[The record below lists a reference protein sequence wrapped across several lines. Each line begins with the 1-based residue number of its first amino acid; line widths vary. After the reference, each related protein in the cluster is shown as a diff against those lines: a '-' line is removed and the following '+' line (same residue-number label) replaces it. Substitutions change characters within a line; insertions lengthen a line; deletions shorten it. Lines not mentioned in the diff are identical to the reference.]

1 MFDVSQILDSGLPEV
16 SVTALF
22 LIFFFGTFVSEDAVC
37 VLAGTSVASG
47 RISFALAVIA
57 CFLGIFVS
65 DVMLYLTGRVFGS
78 RILESKA
85 PNRFISK
92 RSTEKASQW
101 LNRNAAAAVFISRF
115 ISGLRLPTYLLAG
128 ALKTHFGEFAL
139 YFLIASAIW
148 TPILVGS
155 TAFAQSF
162 IFSKNLVIGFV
173 FLAVASRLLFKYSSA
188 HGRRLLIGRLKRIR
202 KWEFWPIQIFY
213 APVVVYIF
221 LLSIRFRGVTVF
233 TAANPALPAGGFK
246 GESKNQIYCGLKKSR
261 PATEHVLPYTLL
273 RKECAI
279 DERLRQAWTF
289 IDLHDLSYPIVL
301 KPDVGERGKG
311 VRIIRTDNEL
321 EDEVLSADVDQILQ
335 EFAPGDEVS
344 IFYFRYPNGDRGK
357 IFSITKK
364 HLPVLQGDGYST
376 VEELILKDQRAVCLA
391 HKYFEQNADRL
402 LDVAAP
408 GEAVQLVDIG
418 THSRGA
424 IFLDGERLRSVALER
439 KIDEICCGYEGFYF
453 GRFDIRTESL
463 TDFRVGKN
471 FKIIELN
478 GVTSE
483 STNIYDP
490 IFSLLGAYRI
500 LFRQWRIAFE
510 IGMQNIKLGTRPT
523 PFADLIRRAF
533 GQGVET
539 VGSAEVCDEL
549 LQTAA

>member
-1 MFDVSQILDSGLPEV
+1 MFDVWQILDSGLPEV
-16 SVTALF
+16 SATALF

-47 RISFALAVIA
+47 RISFALAVVA

-85 PNRFISK
+85 LNRLISK

-101 LNRNAAAAVFISRF
+101 LSRNSAAAVFISRF

-128 ALKTHFGEFAL
+128 ALKTHFGEFAS

-155 TAFAQSF
+155 TVFAQSL

-173 FLAVASRLLFKYSSA
+173 FLAVASRLLFKYSSKN
-188 HGRRLLIGRLKRIR
+188 GRRLLLSKLKRIR
-202 KWEFWPIQIFY
+202 RWEFWPIQVFY
-213 APVVVYIF
+213 APVVVYIL
-221 LLSIRFRGVTVF
+221 LLSIRFRSITVF
-233 TAANPALPAGGFK
+233 TASNPALPAGGFK
-246 GESKNQIYCGLKKSR
+246 GESKNQIYCGLKKSG
-261 PATEHVLPYTLL
+261 PATAHVLPYTLL
-273 RKECAI
+273 RRDCPI

-289 IDLHDLSYPIVL
+289 IERHDLSYPIVL

-321 EDEVLSADVDQILQ
+321 ECEILSADVDQILQ

-344 IFYFRYPNGDRGK
+344 IFYYRYPNEDRGK

-364 HLPVLQGDGYST
+364 HFPVLWGDGYST
-376 VEELILKDQRAVCLA
+376 VEQLILKDQRAVCLA
-391 HKYFEQNADRL
+391 QKYFEQNTDRL
-402 LDVAAP
+402 PDVPGA

-418 THSRGA
+418 THSLGA
-424 IFLDGERLRSVALER
+424 IFMDGERLRSEALEQ
-439 KIDEICCGYEGFYF
+439 KIDQICRGYEGFYF

-463 TDFRVGKN
+463 TDFRLGKN

-490 IFSLLGAYRI
+490 MFRLFGAYRK

-510 IGMQNIKLGTRPT
+510 IGMQNIKLGIRAT
-523 PFADLIRRAF
+523 PFTDLIRLAF
-533 GQGVET
+533 GRAIDT
-539 VGSAEVCDEL
+539 DSSPEVCDEL
-549 LQTAA
+549 VQTAS